1 MPRLP
6 ARSVDLAILGA
17 AAVEVTAQAVLRAV
31 AGADGLGVIPAL
43 RGLAD
48 E

>member
-17 AAVEVTAQAVLRAV
+17 AAVVTAQAVLRAV
-31 AGADGLGVIPAL
+31 AGADDLGVIPAV